1 MKTALIQISE
11 LADTIVSDLATSSG
25 VAKVDIIAAI
35 IEGFADIELTDEQ
48 KHSVTKRA
56 ALIRGSKRQWKRK

>member
-1 MKTALIQISE
+1 MKKAIIQISNI
-11 LADTIVSDLATSSG
+11 ADSIVSDLATSSG

-35 IEGFADIELTDEQ
+35 IEGFADSELTEEQ